1 MRPSP
6 RSRPGTFC
14 TLGGWLCGR
23 PQRKVG
29 KEAVREPL
37 QARANQ
43 KVVDLVGDSPDHLA
57 NALVDGHALRS
68 DGVRLPK
75 GLAILVQSILEFGRR
90 AFGSDNN
97 FFSGEGGNGVASHLG
112 HGGPH
117 APRIDDGDCDGAA
130 FQLELNPDGA
140 GIGVQRSLRAET
152 GREAV
157 VAMAGDGRVSG
168 GEGGRPAGESCPSGP
183 TFAAQYPDLKGT
195 GIFPATEEMNTM
207 WPSAS

>member
-57 NALVDGHALRS
+57 DALVDGHALRS

-75 GLAILVQSILEFGRR
+75 GLAILVQSILEFGRW
-90 AFGSDNN
+90 AFGSDNI
-97 FFSGEGGNGVASHLG
+97 FFFRKGGMALPLTLDTAVRTPPGLTTVTAM
-112 HGGPH
+112 
-117 APRIDDGDCDGAA
+117 
-130 FQLELNPDGA
+130 
-140 GIGVQRSLRAET
+140 
-152 GREAV
+152 GRHSSSSSILMVLA
-157 VAMAGDGRVSG
+157 
-168 GEGGRPAGESCPSGP
+168 
-183 TFAAQYPDLKGT
+183 
-195 GIFPATEEMNTM
+195 
-207 WPSAS
+207 